1 MSPPPEQSP
10 WSEAERHPAGWWLE
24 AVEAQERRGELLAAF
39 DLAERGLAQH
49 PGDLRLEHR
58 AVLALA
64 RAGATGEA
72 ARRFDE
78 YQLARS
84 DDEDVSSLRARIAKD
99 EALAAEGSERRSL
112 TTRAAERYQAIYA
125 RTAGYYPGVNAA
137 TLWLLAEQPERS
149 RQLARDV
156 LERLDELGE
165 ESYYAAAT
173 AAEAHL
179 LLGEVEEAGR
189 ALGRAAELHGGDLG
203 ALSTTRRQLR
213 LSRPVLAFDPALLA
227 PLTGPS
233 VVHFCGHRTS
243 GNPGAVF
250 PAAAEP
256 EVAHRI
262 ALVIGEDPPGFA
274 YGSLASGAD
283 ILWAEALLE
292 AGSELH
298 VVLPFAL
305 GEFIRVSVQPAGE
318 TWVERFHRC
327 LDRATAVYYATEDAF
342 MGDDV
347 LFSYGSELAMGLA
360 LLRARY
366 LGTEARQLAVW
377 DGAPAEQSAGTAVD
391 VARWRRAGRS
401 VIVVPPVPGNEVT
414 ASGDPGAAAGP
425 APSTRLDAPR
435 KGVGPRVVLAMLFA
449 DVKGFARLADEQVP
463 VFVEHV
469 LGSFASVLRR
479 RQADVRHLN
488 TWGDGMYVVLS
499 NVAVA
504 AACALELQ
512 EATQAIDLEAARL
525 PGDLALRLGGH
536 VGPVFPTHDPVQDA
550 LDYLGSHVSRTARIE
565 PVTPPGTVYVTEPFA
580 AAIALE
586 QADEFA
592 CDYVGRMP
600 AAHDYGVLR
609 MYRLRRNPR
618 ITSADAGAAG

>member
-1 MSPPPEQSP
+1 MSPTPKQSP
-10 WSEAERHPAGWWLE
+10 WSETAQHPARWWLE

-49 PGDLRLEHR
+49 PRDLRLEHR

-84 DDEDVSSLRARIAKD
+84 DDEDVASLKARIAKD
-99 EALAAEGSERRSL
+99 EALAAEGSERRTL
-112 TTRAAERYQAIYA
+112 TMRAAELYEAIYA
-125 RTAGYYPGVNAA
+125 RTEGYYPGFNAA
-137 TLWLLAEQPERS
+137 TLWLIAGQPERS
-149 RQLARDV
+149 RQLARGV
-156 LERLDELGE
+156 LERLDELGD

-179 LLGEVEEAGR
+179 LLGQLEDAGR
-189 ALGRAAELHGGDLG
+189 ALERAAARHAGDLG

-213 LSRPVLAFDPALLA
+213 LICLVLGFDRALLA
-227 PLTGPS
+227 PLVGPS
-233 VVHFCGHRTS
+233 AIHFCGHRIS
-243 GNPGAVF
+243 GSAGAVF
-250 PAAAEP
+250 PAAAEAD
-256 EVAHRI
+256 VAERI
-262 ALVIGEDPPGFA
+262 ALVIAADPPGFA

-305 GEFIRVSVQPAGE
+305 EEFVRISVQPAGE
-318 TWVERFHRC
+318 GWVERFHRC

-342 MGDDV
+342 LGDDV
-347 LFSYGSELAMGLA
+347 LFSYASELAMGLA

-366 LGTEARQLAVW
+366 LDTDARQLAVW
-377 DGAPAEQSAGTAVD
+377 DGAPAKQSAGTAVD
-391 VARWRRAGRS
+391 VERWRRAGHP
-401 VIVVPPVPGNEVT
+401 VTVVPPV
-414 ASGDPGAAAGP
+414 AGDGGTQSSDHPGALGGP
-425 APSTRLDAPR
+425 APPTRLHPPR
-435 KGVGPRVVLAMLFA
+435 KGVGPRVVRAMLFA
-449 DVKGFARLADEQVP
+449 DVKGFARLTDEQVP
-463 VFVEHV
+463 VFVEEV
-469 LGSFASVLRR
+469 LGSFASVLRGR
-479 RQADVRHLN
+479 REDVSHLN
-488 TWGDGMYVVLS
+488 TWGDGMYLVLS

-512 EATQAIDLEAARL
+512 EATQAIDFDAARL
-525 PGDLALRLGGH
+525 PGDMGLRLGGH

-565 PVTPPGTVYVTEPFA
+565 PVTPPGAVYVTEPFA

-586 QADEFA
+586 QADEFG

-600 AAHDYGVLR
+600 AAHEYGVLR
-609 MYRLRRNPR
+609 MYRLRRKVPSDHR
-618 ITSADAGAAG
+618 I